1 VQKILYILLFS
12 LLSATCIDGQDLY
25 QIKSFS
31 DELFSD
37 GKYQQALKEYE
48 RVLFFDKKNEFNEL
62 YLKIASI
69 FFHIQDFE
77 NAYRYYDY
85 GLRVVTDDS
94 IKFELILKKTLCK
107 FRQDKYME
115 ALYEL
120 LDLPDNTIE
129 FLQAKKNL
137 YLGICCFGLNNYED
151 SRKYFTALLDS
162 TGILQINSLFDEFS
176 RYNNKFRPG
185 KIELMSKLLPGLGQ
199 FYAGNILDG
208 LNSFILLS
216 GIGIYSLITALNYGI
231 VDGILML
238 SSWFYRY
245 YSGGYTNASK
255 LSEKKI
261 AEKKTEVYS
270 EILMVIENHQ
280 KK

>member
-1 VQKILYILLFS
+1 LFKN
-12 LLSATCIDGQDLY
+12 GNY
-25 QIKSFS
+25 QI
-31 DELFSD
+31 
-37 GKYQQALKEYE
+37 ALKEYE
-48 RVLFFDKKNEFNEL
+48 RVLYFDKKNEFNEL
-62 YLKIASI
+62 YSKIASI
-69 FFHIQDFE
+69 FFHMLDFE
-77 NAYRYYDY
+77 NAYKYYDY
-85 GLRVVTDDS
+85 GLRVETDDS

-107 FRQDKYME
+107 FRQDKYLE

-129 FLQAKKNL
+129 LLRAKKNL

-162 TGILQINSLFDEFS
+162 TGIAQINSLLNKFY
-176 RYNNKFRPG
+176 RYNNKFKSG
-185 KIELMSKLLPGLGQ
+185 KVELMSMLLPGLGQ
-199 FYAGNILDG
+199 FYTGNILDG

-216 GIGIYSLITALNYGI
+216 VIGIYSLVTAINYGI
-231 VDGILML
+231 IDGILML

-261 AEKKTEVYS
+261 ADKKAEVYS
-270 EILMVIENHQ
+270 EIFKIIENHQ
-280 KK
+280 KNEF